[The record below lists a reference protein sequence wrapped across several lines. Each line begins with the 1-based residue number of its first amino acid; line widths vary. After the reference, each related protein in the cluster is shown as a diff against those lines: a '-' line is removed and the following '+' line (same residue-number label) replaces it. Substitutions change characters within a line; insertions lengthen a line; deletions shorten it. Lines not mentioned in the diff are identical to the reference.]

1 MNAISNDVIMDDIK
15 KILQLPTDYDV
26 FDLDMKIGIDSAFST
41 LQQLGVGPEEA
52 FTVEDGNET
61 WSQFFQDVPEQKNL
75 KAVKTY
81 IQLRVRVLFDP
92 PTNSFGL
99 ESLKEQIK
107 ELEWRLSVQAEGIK
121 NVTR

>member
-1 MNAISNDVIMDDIK
+1 MAPISKDVILDDIK
-15 KILQLPTDYDV
+15 KILQLPADYDV

-52 FTVEDGNET
+52 FTVEDGTET
-61 WSQFFQDVPEQKNL
+61 WSQFFQGVPEQKNL

-107 ELEWRLSVQAEGIK
+107 ELEWRLSVQAEG
-121 NVTR
+121 VPHV

>member
-1 MNAISNDVIMDDIK
+1 MAPISKDVILDDIK
-15 KILQLPTDYDV
+15 KILQLPADYDV

-52 FTVEDGNET
+52 FTVEDGTET
-61 WSQFFQDVPEQKNL
+61 WSQFFQGVPEQKNL

-92 PTNSFGL
+92 PSNSFGL

-107 ELEWRLSVQAEGIK
+107 ELEWRLNVQAEGIK
-121 NVTR
+121 NVR

>member
-1 MNAISNDVIMDDIK
+1 MTAISNDVIMDDIK

-52 FTVEDGNET
+52 FTVEDGTET
-61 WSQFFQDVPEQKNL
+61 WSQFFQGVPEQKNL

-107 ELEWRLSVQAEGIK
+107 ELEWRLSVQAEGVK